1 MKTEK
6 TRHLKRVVVTGIGAI
21 SGIGLDAQGN
31 LNSLRNGI
39 GGIGQ
44 SKFFVSKYAQTHA
57 LGEVKASDDELRLML
72 EVKDEKGLTRSDLL
86 AFKAFREAITDAG
99 LDEDALSSFD
109 TALISAST
117 VGGMCLTDQLY
128 QDANTASEAS
138 EFIRSYSASAH
149 TSYLAKRYGIKGIVD
164 TLNTACSS
172 SANAIMI
179 GSRLI
184 KSGRAK
190 RVIVGGVDSLAK
202 YTVNGFNSLGILSPA
217 ATKPFDLNRIGL
229 SLGEGAAYLVLEA
242 LDEVDGKQVY
252 AEIKGYGNAS
262 DAYHTS
268 SISDDADGV
277 VYAIRQ
283 ALNIASLS
291 PNDIHYINAHGTG
304 TGNNDK
310 AEVVGFSTIF
320 GSKIPPFNSTKS
332 YTGHTL
338 GASGGLEAI
347 YSIFSIKYGELYPSL
362 NFETPIEEPYGL
374 APIRCYQND
383 VEIRNVLSNSYGFS
397 GSCTSLVIS
406 KV

>member
-1 MKTEK
+1 MKILK
-6 TRHLKRVVVTGIGAI
+6 TRYLKRVVVTGIGAI
-21 SGIGLDAQGN
+21 SSIGLDAQEN

-44 SKFFVSKYAQTHA
+44 SKFFVSKYTQTHA
-57 LGEVKASDDELRLML
+57 LGEVKASDEELRLML
-72 EVKDEKGLTRSDLL
+72 GIGNEKGLTRSELL
-86 AFKAFREAITDAG
+86 ALKAVKEAITDAG
-99 LDEDALSSFD
+99 LDDKALRSFD

-128 QDANTASEAS
+128 QDANNASEPS
-138 EFIRSYSASAH
+138 DFIRSYSASAH
-149 TSYLAKRYGIKGIVD
+149 TFCIAKRYGIKGITN

-172 SANAIMI
+172 SANAIMV

-202 YTVNGFNSLGILSPA
+202 YTVNGFNALGILSPT
-217 ATKPFDLNRIGL
+217 ATKPFDANRIGL
-229 SLGEGAAYLVLEA
+229 SLGEAAAYLILED
-242 LDEVDGKQVY
+242 LEEVKGKQVY

-277 VYAIRQ
+277 VLAIRQ
-283 ALNIASLS
+283 ALDSAKLLPS
-291 PNDIHYINAHGTG
+291 DIHYINAHGTG

-310 AEVVGFSTIF
+310 AEVVGFSTVF
-320 GSKIPPFNSTKS
+320 GSVVPPFNSTKS

-338 GASGGLEAI
+338 GASGALEAI
-347 YSIFSIKYGELYPSL
+347 FSIFSIKYGELYPSL
-362 NFETPIEEPYGL
+362 SFETPIEAPHGL
-374 APIRCYQND
+374 IPIKCYQKD
-383 VEIRNVLSNSYGFS
+383 VEISNVLSNSYGFS

>member
-1 MKTEK
+1 MRTLK

-21 SGIGLDAQGN
+21 SSIGLDAQEN

-57 LGEVKASDDELRLML
+57 LGEVKASDEELRQML
-72 EVKDEKGLTRSDLL
+72 EIGNEQGLTRSDLL
-86 AFKAFREAITDAG
+86 ALKAVKEAISDAG
-99 LDEDALSSFD
+99 LDDKALRTFD

-138 EFIRSYSASAH
+138 EFVRSYSASAH
-149 TSYLAKRYGIKGIVD
+149 TFCIAKHYGIKGIIN

-172 SANAIMI
+172 SANAIMV

-202 YTVNGFNSLGILSPA
+202 YTVNGFNSLGILSST

-229 SLGEGAAYLVLEA
+229 SLGEGAAYLVLEDLEEA
-242 LDEVDGKQVY
+242 KGKPVY

-277 VYAIRQ
+277 VLAIRQ
-283 ALNIASLS
+283 ALDSASLS
-291 PNDIHYINAHGTG
+291 PSDIHYINAHGTG
-304 TGNNDK
+304 TGNNDQ
-310 AEVVGFSTIF
+310 AEVVGFSTVF
-320 GSKIPPFNSTKS
+320 GSEVPPFNSTKS

-338 GASGGLEAI
+338 GASGALEAI
-347 YSIFSIKYGELYPSL
+347 YSIFSLKHGELYPSL
-362 NFETPIEEPYGL
+362 SFESPIEEPYPL
-374 APIRCYQND
+374 IPIKNYQND
-383 VEIRNVLSNSYGFS
+383 VEISNVLSNSYGFS

>member
-1 MKTEK
+1 
-6 TRHLKRVVVTGIGAI
+6 LKRVVVTGIGAI
-21 SGIGLDAQGN
+21 SSIGLDAQEN

-57 LGEVKASDDELRLML
+57 LGEVKASDEELRLML
-72 EVKDEKGLTRSDLL
+72 GIGDKKGLTRSDLL
-86 AFKAFREAITDAG
+86 ALKAVKEAITDAG
-99 LDEDALSSFD
+99 LDDKALRSFD

-128 QDANTASEAS
+128 QDANNASGPS
-138 EFIRSYSASAH
+138 DFIRSYSASAH
-149 TSYLAKRYGIKGIVD
+149 TFCIAKRYGIKGITD

-172 SANAIMI
+172 SANAIMV

-202 YTVNGFNSLGILSPA
+202 YTVNGFNALGILSPT
-217 ATKPFDLNRIGL
+217 ATKPFDANRIGL
-229 SLGEGAAYLVLEA
+229 SLGEAAAYLILED
-242 LDEVDGKQVY
+242 LEEVKGTQVY

-277 VYAIRQ
+277 VLAIRQ
-283 ALNIASLS
+283 ALDSAKLLPS
-291 PNDIHYINAHGTG
+291 DIHYINAHGTG

-310 AEVVGFSTIF
+310 AEVVGFSTVF
-320 GSKIPPFNSTKS
+320 GSAAPPFNSTKS

-338 GASGGLEAI
+338 GASGALEAI
-347 YSIFSIKYGELYPSL
+347 FSIFSIKYGELYPSL
-362 NFETPIEEPYGL
+362 SFETPIEAPHGL
-374 APIRCYQND
+374 IPIKCYQKD
-383 VEIRNVLSNSYGFS
+383 VEISNVLSNSYGFS